1 MHKKILL
8 NFFFLLSFLL
18 TNPLIAEDV
27 LQEDTIANIII
38 KGNERVS
45 DDTVLTYANIS
56 KGDRITPELI
66 KNVIKRL
73 YQTNYFD
80 DISVTQNFNDL
91 IIVLTE
97 KPIVSSIIIT
107 DNNII
112 EDEDIISALN
122 DVGISRTQPYDKNI
136 FDKIE
141 QELVRLYFDRG
152 RYNASISTKVTKL
165 ERNRVGLEL
174 IIKEGDPSTIKEI
187 NIIGNKAYD
196 NKTILGIMTSGTKYF
211 FEFWSSKDT
220 YSSSVLR
227 SDITKIE
234 NYYFD
239 RGYIRFRVLSNQV
252 NLSNNNK
259 DIIITINIDE
269 GERYEFGD
277 LKLFGN
283 SAVSYTH
290 LRAHET

>member
-165 ERNRVGLEL
+165 ERNLSL
-174 IIKEGDPSTIKEI
+174 IHI
-187 NIIGNKAYD
+187 
-196 NKTILGIMTSGTKYF
+196 
-211 FEFWSSKDT
+211 
-220 YSSSVLR
+220 
-227 SDITKIE
+227 
-234 NYYFD
+234 
-239 RGYIRFRVLSNQV
+239 
-252 NLSNNNK
+252 
-259 DIIITINIDE
+259 
-269 GERYEFGD
+269 
-277 LKLFGN
+277 
-283 SAVSYTH
+283 
-290 LRAHET
+290 

>member
-1 MHKKILL
+1 M
-8 NFFFLLSFLL
+8 
-18 TNPLIAEDV
+18 
-27 LQEDTIANIII
+27 
-38 KGNERVS
+38 
-45 DDTVLTYANIS
+45 
-56 KGDRITPELI
+56 
-66 KNVIKRL
+66 IKRL

-211 FEFWSSKDT
+211 FE
-220 YSSSVLR
+220 VLVFQR
-227 SDITKIE
+227 YIFKFSIKI
-234 NYYFD
+234 
-239 RGYIRFRVLSNQV
+239 
-252 NLSNNNK
+252 
-259 DIIITINIDE
+259 
-269 GERYEFGD
+269 
-277 LKLFGN
+277 
-283 SAVSYTH
+283 
-290 LRAHET
+290 